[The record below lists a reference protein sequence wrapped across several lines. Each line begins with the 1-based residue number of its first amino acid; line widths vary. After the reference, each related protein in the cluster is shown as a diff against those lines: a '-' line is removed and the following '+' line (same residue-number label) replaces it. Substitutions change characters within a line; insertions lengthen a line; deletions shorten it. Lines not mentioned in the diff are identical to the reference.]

1 MSEVNPGQITCDVF
15 RDLTFLNCTNGTKSS
30 KVSHMHRIT
39 TGVNANKTHTT
50 SKTHV
55 HYYTFFFI
63 SNEVAKGLTLKAD

>member
-1 MSEVNPGQITCDVF
+1 
-15 RDLTFLNCTNGTKSS
+15 
-30 KVSHMHRIT
+30 MHRIT

-55 HYYTFFFI
+55 HYYTFFLI